1 MNDKKFQR
9 ITGLAI
15 IIVALSAVGCSE
27 KAAAPSKANAPA
39 TATAENDPR
48 AKVLGVEHVGT
59 AKESPGTTSTAKS
72 DITKA
77 QQESAMP
84 LPGQANDHST
94 LSPKATQKST
104 NTSTGAAPKP

>member
-1 MNDKKFQR
+1 MKDKKFQR

-27 KAAAPSKANAPA
+27 KAAAPSKANAPV
-39 TATAENDPR
+39 TTTAENDPR
-48 AKVLGVEHVGT
+48 AKVLGVEH
-59 AKESPGTTSTAKS
+59 PGIARETPETTSSAKS

-77 QQESAMP
+77 QQASAMP

-94 LSPKATQKST
+94 LSPKATQKTT
-104 NTSTGAAPKP
+104 NTSTGEAPKP